1 MSRCEPRA
9 ARAARPRS
17 MACEGFALNFF
28 SFIFQP
34 SSENKFISFNCLF
47 VCWAFTVAD
56 SPCLPIPRFAKPS
69 AGQPAGSP
77 SQNETGNLSFGA
89 WQDTPRA
96 CSNPALQPRRC
107 TTSASVARPVVR
119 LLEAH
124 AGERHTKPFSGLLLR
139 AGVSPC
145 ITRHTCSLR
154 AHLLQA

>member
-1 MSRCEPRA
+1 MKKADIPRHVNLSLYSMMRCRDLLVVF
-9 ARAARPRS
+9 
-17 MACEGFALNFF
+17 GDVFIDGWILTALL
-28 SFIFQP
+28 
-34 SSENKFISFNCLF
+34 ENKFNSFNC
-47 VCWAFTVAD
+47 WAVSVAD
-56 SPCLPIPRFAKPS
+56 SPCRYR
-69 AGQPAGSP
+69 GSQSP
-77 SQNETGNLSFGA
+77 PLASPPQNEAGNLSFGA

-107 TTSASVARPVVR
+107 STSASVARPVVR